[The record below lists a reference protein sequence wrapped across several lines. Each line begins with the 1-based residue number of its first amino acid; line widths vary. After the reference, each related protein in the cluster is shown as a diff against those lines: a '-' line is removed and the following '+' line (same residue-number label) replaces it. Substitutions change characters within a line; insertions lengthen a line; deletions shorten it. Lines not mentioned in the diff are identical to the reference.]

1 MSLKTFTAAYIETAL
16 WSSVDESSDQGGAP
30 LDKNYDPDDI
40 APDTRKRMEK
50 DCREFYAEWEDAW
63 TESAWS
69 DWQAGHD
76 FWLSRN
82 GHGAGFFD
90 RYFRKGSTLGT
101 LGPRTRDALQKAAKA
116 YGSFDLYVG
125 DDGKVHGS

>member
-1 MSLKTFTAAYIETAL
+1 MSLKTFTDAYIECAL
-16 WSSVDESSDQGGAP
+16 WSSHDEDGTP
-30 LDKNYDPDDI
+30 LDDSYGESDI
-40 APDTRKRMEK
+40 APATRKQMEK
-50 DCREFYAEWEDAW
+50 DCAAFYKEWETEW
-63 TESAWS
+63 TESGWS
-69 DWQAGHD
+69 DTQAGHD

-90 RYFRKGSTLGT
+90 RHFRADAT

-125 DDGKVHGS
+125 DDGKVYGS